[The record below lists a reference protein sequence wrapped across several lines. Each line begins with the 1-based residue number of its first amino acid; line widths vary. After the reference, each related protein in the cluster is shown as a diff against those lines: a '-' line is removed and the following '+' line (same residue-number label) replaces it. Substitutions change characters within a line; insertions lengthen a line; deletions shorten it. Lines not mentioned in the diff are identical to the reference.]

1 MNEVIASAA
10 EELRQQALL
19 CVRRNELERALEL
32 YDEALTHADG
42 DELRELITI
51 NKADVLIALE
61 QTTGEVQKLPSIVMR
76 RRNPHHTFLA
86 AYALTYKHRLQND
99 VKRGIFYAQ
108 IALDTAIEAAE
119 PLWELG
125 AHNELGSLY
134 EIDGDFAKAIV
145 SFREALQLV
154 GHVQDPAE
162 QSLSRGAAL
171 QNLGASMMLNGEVT
185 EGLALIHE
193 SLPLI
198 VSPSSRAEA
207 YIDLCY
213 GYVELERLEEA
224 RSWGTQGLE
233 LAADNRQIRNAHY
246 LLAEASYKSGN
257 MEVAEYH
264 YEKLAKFYPNFRHLK
279 HLLMA
284 VDLRSMV
291 NLKA

>member
-1 MNEVIASAA
+1 MSNVIASA

-19 CVRRNELERALEL
+19 CVRRNELDRALAL
-32 YDEALTHADG
+32 YDEALAIAEN
-42 DELRELITI
+42 DELRELLTI

-61 QTTGEVQKLPSIVMR
+61 QTTGEVQKLPAIVMR

-108 IALDTAIEAAE
+108 IALDTAVEASE

-134 EIDGDFAKAIV
+134 EIDGDFAKAITA
-145 SFREALQLV
+145 FNQALQLV
-154 GHVQDPAE
+154 GHVADEQE

-171 QNLGASMMLNGEVT
+171 QNLGASKMLNGEVP
-185 EGLALIHE
+185 EGVALIHDA
-193 SLPLI
+193 LPLI

-213 GYVELERLEEA
+213 GYIELDRLEEA
-224 RSWGTQGLE
+224 RSWGEQGLE
-233 LAADNRQIRNAHY
+233 LASENRQIRNAHY
-246 LLAEASYKSGN
+246 LLAEAAYKSGHL
-257 MEVAEYH
+257 EVAEFH
-264 YEKLAKFYPNFRHLK
+264 YDKLATFYPNFRHLK